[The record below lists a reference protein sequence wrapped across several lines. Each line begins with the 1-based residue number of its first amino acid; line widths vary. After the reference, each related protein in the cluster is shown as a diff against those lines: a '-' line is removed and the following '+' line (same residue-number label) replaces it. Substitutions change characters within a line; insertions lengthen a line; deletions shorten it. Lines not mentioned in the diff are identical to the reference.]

1 MEVKAKILFV
11 DDEEI
16 ILSNVKDFL
25 EDTFD
30 ITTENSPQAALE
42 LLKNEKF
49 DIVISD
55 FKMPK
60 MSGADFLS
68 AAKKL
73 DGCMY
78 GILLTAYA
86 EKSILQQ
93 MINDNLVN
101 KVIEKP
107 YKLRDLRDILEEGVA
122 FCEKKKIEAEK
133 IAAMKLSFE
142 TLKNETDEEIIGATT
157 TLKNVYEKVLT
168 VAKHPVNVLI
178 TGETGTGKELIAKTI
193 HYLSPRRYGPFIKIN
208 STAIPETLFESE
220 LFGYKKGAFSNAT
233 QDKAGKIELAHNG
246 TLFLDEVG
254 DMELGLQ
261 AKLLRV
267 LQEKEVERLG
277 SNKVMKVDFRLIV
290 AANKNLISKIDEGL
304 FREDLFYRMNE
315 FSISLPPLRER
326 KEDIEAMFQYF
337 MNKSCKELDI
347 PSLEL
352 SKEAL
357 LCLKQWNWPGNIRE
371 LKNAVKRVC
380 VLCADEKI
388 IRPEHFD
395 FLGLRKEHFS
405 GKKTG
410 IEEAIEIL
418 KNGILSKELAFSE
431 VEDKIVTCI
440 LKHFNNNVAEAVEQT
455 GISKNRFYK
464 IKETK

>member
-107 YKLRDLRDILEEGVA
+107 YKLRDLRD
-122 FCEKKKIEAEK
+122 
-133 IAAMKLSFE
+133 SFE

-371 LKNAVKRVC
+371 LKNAVKRV
-380 VLCADEKI
+380 
-388 IRPEHFD
+388 